1 VTRRRL
7 KGDRGSVTVE
17 LAILTPALLLLLG
30 LVALAGRVVN
40 ARTDVLGAARDGARA
55 ASLESTEPSARTAAQ
70 AAALASLETDGYS
83 CNPVNVTVPVWD
95 APAVNPVQPG
105 LVTVRVTCNVALSA
119 LGAPFPGSQTI
130 TFEAREVIDAY
141 RSR

>member
-1 VTRRRL
+1 VSGRCR
-7 KGDRGSVTVE
+7 GDRGSVTVE
-17 LAILTPALLLLLG
+17 LAILTPALLMLLG

-55 ASLESTEPSARTAAQ
+55 ASLESSEPAAQ
-70 AAALASLETDGYS
+70 AAAQTAALASLETDGYS
-83 CNPVNVTVPVWD
+83 CEPLSVTLPVWD
-95 APAVNPVQPG
+95 SPDLDPVRPG
-105 LVTVRVTCNVALSA
+105 LVTVRITCNVALSA
-119 LGAPFPGSQTI
+119 LGVPFPASHTI